1 MHINRSHR
9 SITSIIRAIK
19 EYYYYIFL
27 LSCARGSLCLLSVA
41 SSGRWHERERTRK
54 PRKVSRS
61 PGRGFRCSEAVW
73 VGTLW
78 WDIVTTRLLV
88 YRYDICVSSW
98 LYTETD
104 IYVYIYSYILLYSWC
119 QFVYMACSKLIFI
132 YIYTHINIHILI
144 CCKTLSPDFRG
155 TSSLDL

>member
-104 IYVYIYSYILLYSWC
+104 IYVYIYINVSIYVYVYILLYT
-119 QFVYMACSKLIFI
+119 LIFMMPVCVYGVFKINIHI
-132 YIYTHINIHILI
+132 YIYTH
-144 CCKTLSPDFRG
+144 
-155 TSSLDL
+155 

>member
-104 IYVYIYSYILLYSWC
+104 ICIYIYINVSIYVYVYILLYT
-119 QFVYMACSKLIFI
+119 LIFMMPVCVYGVFKINIHI
-132 YIYTHINIHILI
+132 YIYTH
-144 CCKTLSPDFRG
+144 
-155 TSSLDL
+155 